1 MKKRF
6 FTGSFMYTG
15 DPGIRCF
22 ELDTETGKLTAG
34 EINQDVWNPT
44 YLCIN
49 KTRDRLYATSEH
61 DVGEGV
67 PSGVNAF
74 AINADGSLTHLGFA
88 EASGFGATHVAVSG
102 KYLAIAEYYTGDV
115 DLYALDENGGIA
127 CLIANDRHEGK
138 GPVEVRQDCAHA
150 HYVGFDPF
158 DPNKLWAVDLGN
170 DTVYVYDAAGGRLA
184 VERTIPF
191 PAGEG
196 PRHLL
201 FSKKR
206 PDLVYCV
213 CEITFN
219 VMTLEKAT
227 GKILSTV
234 SAIDDGFEGWGGAAA
249 IRFGKDEEYLYVS
262 NRVLDPPSG
271 MDSVAC
277 FRLDEKGIP
286 QKPEIIKTGY
296 RFPRDMNVFAEY
308 GLMAVAYQFD
318 DKLQIRRIG
327 KNGVPG
333 EAISEIS
340 VESACCITDL
350 I

>member
-6 FTGSFMYTG
+6 FTGSFMDTG
-15 DPGIRCF
+15 DPGIRSF
-22 ELDTETGKLTAG
+22 DIDTETGKITDV
-34 EINQDVWNPT
+34 EINMDVWNPT
-44 YLCIN
+44 YLCLN
-49 KTRDRLYATSEH
+49 TAGDRIYATSEH
-61 DVGEGV
+61 DSGGGPNGV
-67 PSGVNAF
+67 HAF
-74 AINADGSLTHLGFA
+74 EINPDGSLTHLGFA
-88 EASGFGATHVAVSG
+88 AASGFGATHIATDG
-102 KYLAIAEYYTGDV
+102 KYLAAAEYYTGDV
-115 DLYALDENGGIA
+115 DLYALDGNGGIA
-127 CLIANDRHEGK
+127 GLIANDRHEGK
-138 GPVEVRQDCAHA
+138 GPVEGRQDCAHA

-158 DPNKLWAVDLGN
+158 DRNKLWAVDLGN
-170 DTVYVYDAAGGRLA
+170 DTVYVYDVSGGKLDL
-184 VERTIPF
+184 ERTIPF

-201 FSKKR
+201 FSRRR

-219 VMTLEKAT
+219 VMTLDKAT

-277 FRLDEKGIP
+277 FKIDENGFP

-318 DKLQIRRIG
+318 NKLQIRRIG
-327 KNGVPG
+327 PDGLPT
-333 EAISEIS
+333 EILSETA
-340 VESACCITDL
+340 VENVCCITDL